1 MLSSS
6 WSLLLVTLAVAA
18 LQFVCN
24 WFWRRL
30 GPTLA
35 TLLRRVADWMGHG
48 PADADAAGA
57 GTSDAAADAGT
68 TDSRPDTAN
77 DTDTAEISDAAAD
90 ADTANADTVDTSDTA
105 HKVSASRR
113 NGVPPLLRTH
123 CPSTSKRQAG
133 LLLGVHEIPGLSRHS
148 GHRRRPG

>member
-1 MLSSS
+1 MQ
-6 WSLLLVTLAVAA
+6 LVLAPA
-18 LQFVCN
+18 
-24 WFWRRL
+24 
-30 GPTLA
+30 GPDTGDTASQSCGL
-35 TLLRRVADWMGHG
+35 DG

-57 GTSDAAADAGT
+57 GTSDAAADAGAGTGDAAADAGT
-68 TDSRPDTAN
+68 TDSRPDTAT

-113 NGVPPLLRTH
+113 NGVPPLRRTH
-123 CPSTSKRQAG
+123 GPSTSKRQAG

-148 GHRRRPG
+148 DHRRRPD